1 MNDDATAFD
10 TERAAF
16 YVATVRPAM
25 AVARYVRAER
35 EEQERSQREK
45 DQHQAGE
52 GAMTSTASE
61 STPSPVK
68 SAKTSP
74 TTCTVVCTKS
84 NTSTSPKTARMRS
97 AVTTMTADTTKNWT
111 CNRRANVPLVQKW
124 SVYDKNDGALAKQQ
138 NGDESKYCVRDEE
151 KDNELRTGRH
161 NE

>member
-1 MNDDATAFD
+1 MGSALLQTAQSLAGKAGGELNAAVGKMNDDATAFD

-84 NTSTSPKTARMRS
+84 NTSTSPKT
-97 AVTTMTADTTKNWT
+97 
-111 CNRRANVPLVQKW
+111 
-124 SVYDKNDGALAKQQ
+124 
-138 NGDESKYCVRDEE
+138 
-151 KDNELRTGRH
+151 
-161 NE
+161 